1 MDFIPFRKKSL
12 SDEVKSYLYKY
23 IKEMDLEENTKLPP
37 EEAIA
42 QNLGVSRVTVRRSL
56 TDLEREGLIFR
67 VHGRGTFVNQEA
79 LQLKANIGVSK
90 EFEQMIIESGYK
102 ARVELVN
109 YEIVQASYKD
119 AEKLNIDPE
128 DLVVIV
134 EKIFYA
140 DENPAILC
148 IDTFPLDIVQGEIT
162 KEEAKLSIFE
172 LMRTKASKILTW
184 DKIEV
189 FVSTKTQIL
198 NCHSFIEYMKNDS
211 FLIFESINYDQ
222 NNCPSLLVTTF
233 YDTNYIRFNM
243 IRQTNV
249 KY

>member
-1 MDFIPFRKKSL
+1 MDFMPFKKKSL
-12 SDEVKSYLYKY
+12 SDEVKYYLYEY
-23 IKEMDLEENTKLPP
+23 IKKMNLDESKKLPP
-37 EEAIA
+37 EEVIA

-56 TDLEREGLIFR
+56 TDLEQEGLIFR
-67 VHGRGTFVNQEA
+67 IHGRGTFVNQEA
-79 LQLKANIGVSK
+79 LQLKVNIGISK

-102 ARVELVN
+102 AKVELIN
-109 YEIVQASYKD
+109 YEIVQAGYKN
-119 AEKLNIDPE
+119 AEKLNINAE
-128 DLVVIV
+128 DLVIVV

-148 IDTFPLDIVQGEIT
+148 IDIFPLDLMQGEIT
-162 KEEAKLSIFE
+162 KEEAKLSVFE

-184 DKIEV
+184 DKIEAHV
-189 FVSTKTQIL
+189 ATKSQISKFY
-198 NCHSFIEYMKNDS
+198 SFIEYMRNDS

-222 NNCPSLLVTTF
+222 NNSPALVVKTF

-243 IRQTNV
+243 IRQTDV